1 MATSAGIAVH
11 HGNLPATSMR
21 CACIDIGSNTTRLLV
36 ADVADGR
43 LAPVV
48 EQRAFTR
55 IGRKLDLAGAIPD
68 VVIAEVAAVVAA
80 HCDRGRRGRRG
91 ARARRRHRRDPPGRE
106 PRRAGR
112 RAAVPRAA
120 RRSPC
125 SPATTRRGSPSAAR
139 RSTLAA
145 PPPGT
150 IAVVDVGGVST
161 EIAVGTLAG
170 GVTWAHSFAIGSS
183 ALAGRCHG
191 DPPSLEDLAT
201 MRAAAAGGVRG
212 RADPGGRR
220 RGRRGRQRR
229 LAADARRPGRST
241 RAALERALG
250 VLTGAPAAEVA
261 RRNGLAPERTQLLPA
276 GILVLDAA
284 AQRLGRPLRIGRGGL
299 REGVILELAN
309 PL

>member
-1 MATSAGIAVH
+1 
-11 HGNLPATSMR
+11 MR

-43 LAPVV
+43 LAPHV
-48 EQRAFTR
+48 ERRAFTR

-68 VVIAEVAAVVAA
+68 VVIAEIAAVVAA
-80 HCDRGRRGRRG
+80 HWTEAAEAG
-91 ARARRRHRRDPPGRE
+91 AERVRIVAT
-106 PRRAGR
+106 AAIR
-112 RAAVPRAA
+112 RAANRDALIAA
-120 RRSPC
+120 LRSHAGAEVAVL
-125 SPATTRRGSPSAAR
+125 SGDDEARLAFRGAT
-139 RSTLAA
+139 STLAA

-150 IAVVDVGGVST
+150 IAVVDVGGGST

-170 GVTWAHSFAIGSS
+170 GVTWSHSFAIGSS

-201 MRAAAAGGVRG
+201 MRAAAQEAFAGVPVPV
-212 RADPGGRR
+212 ADDAVAVGGS
-220 RGRRGRQRR
+220 
-229 LAADARRPGRST
+229 AASLPTLVGPVLDAP
-241 RAALERALG
+241 ALERALG
-250 VLTGAPAAEVA
+250 VLMGAPAAEVA

-299 REGVILELAN
+299 REGVVLELAN